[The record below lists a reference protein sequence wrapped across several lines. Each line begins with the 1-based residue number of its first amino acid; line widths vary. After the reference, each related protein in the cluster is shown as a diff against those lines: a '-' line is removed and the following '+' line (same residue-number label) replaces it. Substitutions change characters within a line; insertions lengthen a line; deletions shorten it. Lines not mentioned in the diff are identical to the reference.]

1 MFLKFWKS
9 NRTVNVQ
16 YFRANVFESQYREI
30 LSEARDMMG
39 VKVSLRV
46 NPEIAE
52 LLHGE
57 ENHLIVSLE
66 KIIGKQIVIYPNSQL
81 HMEEFDVLE
90 ILKA

>member
-1 MFLKFWKS
+1 
-9 NRTVNVQ
+9 
-16 YFRANVFESQYREI
+16 
-30 LSEARDMMG
+30 MMG

-66 KIIGKQIVIYPNSQL
+66 RIIGKQIVIYPNSQL

-90 ILKA
+90 ILKE

>member
-1 MFLKFWKS
+1 
-9 NRTVNVQ
+9 
-16 YFRANVFESQYREI
+16 
-30 LSEARDMMG
+30 MMG

-52 LLHGE
+52 MLHGE

-66 KIIGKQIVIYPNSQL
+66 RIIGKQIVIYPNSQL

-90 ILKA
+90 ILKE